1 MEKAVNVLTAFVSVI
16 LSVLFIIIAIA
27 SPLFYSVAGM
37 IQPKTITNVIQD
49 VDYVEILKDSDD
61 FNQKCEELGI
71 DMNTVD
77 EIIKSESV
85 GDFIEDCASEL
96 TLIIGNS
103 DDSLEKF
110 NASTVKDLLDE
121 HIDGILDV
129 FEEKTGESVD
139 RNKIKSELDVMV
151 EENKEAI
158 EDIVTELEPVQ
169 NTIIEY
175 SEISGMVKKALGWQC
190 ILILIV
196 IQTAFLALIYALR
209 RKNYKGFIWIAV
221 NTGIVGVV
229 MLTASVLLNS
239 RFAKEIIAQTEGFAS
254 EITASLI
261 NSADAKL
268 LTALVVC
275 FVIMALSITA
285 CVLLRKYKKSIKT
298 ADAESPN

>member
-37 IQPKTITNVIQD
+37 IQPKTITNVIQN

-71 DMNTVD
+71 DMNTAD

-110 NASTVKDLLDE
+110 NASTVKNLLDE

-139 RNKIKSELDVMV
+139 RNKIKSELDVTV

-158 EDIVTELEPVQ
+158 EDIVVALEPVQ
-169 NTIIEY
+169 NTITEY

-196 IQTAFLALIYALR
+196 IQTALLALIYVLR

-261 NSADAKL
+261 NSAAAKL

-298 ADAESPN
+298 ADAESLN

>member
-1 MEKAVNVLTAFVSVI
+1 MEKTVNVLTAFVSVI
-16 LSVLFIIIAIA
+16 LSILFVITAIA
-27 SPLFYSVAGM
+27 APLFYSAAGM

-85 GDFIEDCASEL
+85 GEFIEDCASEL
-96 TLIIGNS
+96 TLIIGSS
-103 DDSLEKF
+103 DDSLENF
-110 NASTVKDLLDE
+110 NASTVKNLLDE

-129 FEEKTGESVD
+129 FEEKTGETVD
-139 RNKIKSELDVMV
+139 RNKIKAELDVMV

-158 EDIVTELEPVQ
+158 DDIVTELEPVQ
-169 NTIIEY
+169 NTISEY
-175 SEISGMVKKALGWQC
+175 SGISEMIKKALKWQY

-196 IQTAFLALIYALR
+196 IQTALLALIYVLR

-221 NTGIVGVV
+221 NTGIVGAVI
-229 MLTASVLLNS
+229 LAASVLLNS
-239 RFAKEIIAQTEGFAS
+239 RFVKEIIAQSEGFAS

-261 NSADAKL
+261 NSAEAKL
-268 LTALVVC
+268 LTALIVC
-275 FVIMALSITA
+275 FVIMVLSITA

-298 ADAESPN
+298 SDAQAE